1 MGSYRRIWTTIVVLA
16 RMRAMSGATLMLCL
30 ALIGGCGAS
39 SAPGS
44 ASTAIHV
51 VDMQTDDDRVLRYL
65 VSTPSLE
72 RSATTPLRINVILP
86 TDYDHHPKRHY
97 PVLYALPGTSHT
109 ADVWPDNRSEER
121 RVGNECGS
129 TCRSRWSP
137 DH

>member
-1 MGSYRRIWTTIVVLA
+1 MWPVFEGGGWMGGYRRIWTTSVVLA
-16 RMRAMSGATLMLCL
+16 GRRAMSGATRMLCL

-97 PVLYALPGTSHT
+97 PGLNELPDTNKP
-109 ADVWPDNRSEER
+109 ADVWLATLD
-121 RVGNECGS
+121 
-129 TCRSRWSP
+129 T
-137 DH
+137 DQLTD